1 MTAYFN
7 FITCRRPT
15 VNGLLLTDTDMPIT
29 FYYQYNSANY
39 VI

>member
-1 MTAYFN
+1 
-7 FITCRRPT
+7 